1 MESKRVK
8 VGLDASDLESE
19 ILSLLLQVTKGS
31 TFEIVDM
38 SSKSVFDFM
47 LTKNK
52 EDNWSLN
59 QSQDQKSK
67 DVISMALDFDQSK
80 DYKRVVKKKE
90 DLLFKALG
98 QPKSSLNVLD
108 LTCGLAI
115 DAVHFASLQAQVTSL
130 ERNPI
135 LYFLLKQAQKKC
147 VQDRIQ
153 KINIQFSNALT
164 FLQQNED
171 LHRRFDAV
179 YFDPMYP
186 EKKKKSAKPR
196 KEMQLFRNFVGDDQD
211 AEEVFQQM
219 TRTEVPRLIVKR
231 PNNSEILNCTSPSYL
246 KPIVYQGKLVRYDVY
261 RRK

>member
-1 MESKRVK
+1 MESKTIRI
-8 VGLDASDLESE
+8 GLDASLLNSE
-19 ILSLLLQVTKGS
+19 ILSALLQITKGS

-38 SSKSVFDFM
+38 STETAFDFT
-47 LTKNK
+47 LAKNK

-67 DVISMALDFDQSK
+67 DIISMALDFDQSK

-115 DAVHFASLQAQVTSL
+115 DAVHLVSLQAEVTSL

-147 VQDRIQ
+147 VEGRVQS
-153 KINIQFSNALT
+153 INIQFCDALT
-164 FLQQNED
+164 FLQQNEG
-171 LHRRFDAV
+171 LHRRFDV
-179 YFDPMYP
+179 LYFDPMYP

-196 KEMQLFRNFVGDDQD
+196 KEMQLFRNFVGEDED

-231 PNNSEILNCTSPSYL
+231 PNKSEILNCTSPSYL